1 MPLLNLLMDDRIPG
15 ASRLDSAMR
24 PPPATV
30 LEVPTLLRWCLH
42 LLVTGLLLLVALRAV
57 LTSAPQ
63 VGWIVVLAGVVGAV
77 YALGTR
83 LPAVSRSTAAAAVW
97 LGGLLVCWI
106 ALLVLTPDAIYLA
119 FAWFLLILHLLARSG
134 TVVVVLT
141 AVLAIGGFAWHQQTW
156 TAAMVIGPLL
166 GAGVAIA
173 TVRGYQ
179 SLHHES
185 EQRRLLIAEL
195 ERTRADL
202 AAAERQAG
210 VLAERERLAREIH
223 DTLAQGLSSI
233 QLLLR
238 AAGREQAGAGVDGR
252 TADLIEQARQ
262 TAQDN
267 LVEARRFVEALTPAG
282 LQRSS
287 LEAALHRLCDTTSRL
302 SGIDTTFRQEG
313 TAVRLETPM
322 EVALLRIAQ
331 AALSNTV
338 QHARAGRADITL
350 TYMDSSVN
358 LDIVDDGIGLGSVD
372 RQSPEHQGGFGLLSM
387 RSRAAELGGTLT
399 VESEE
404 GQGTAVAVC
413 FAFPGPGESR

>member
-15 ASRLDSAMR
+15 ASRLDSAMH

-83 LPAVSRSTAAAAVW
+83 LPAVSRSTSVAAVW
-97 LGGLLVCWI
+97 LGCLLACWI
-106 ALLVLTPDAIYLA
+106 ALLVFTPDAVYLA
-119 FAWFLLILHLLARSG
+119 FAWFLLILHLLGRSG

-141 AVLAIGGFAWHQQTW
+141 AVIAIGGFAWHQQTW

-185 EQRRLLIAEL
+185 EQRRLLIVEL

-202 AAAERQAG
+202 ATAERQAG

-238 AAGREQAGAGVDGR
+238 AVGRERTGVDGR
-252 TADLIEQARQ
+252 TAALIEQARQ

-267 LVEARRFVEALTPAG
+267 LLEARRFVEALTPAG
-282 LQRSS
+282 LHRSS
-287 LEAALHRLCDTTSRL
+287 LEAALQRLCDTMSRQT
-302 SGIDTTFRQEG
+302 GIDITFRQEG
-313 TAVRLETPM
+313 TAVRLPTSI

-331 AALSNTV
+331 SALANTS
-338 QHARAGRADITL
+338 QHARARRAGITL
-350 TYMDSSVN
+350 TYMDASVS
-358 LDIVDDGIGLGSVD
+358 LDIVDDGIGLGSIAD
-372 RQSPEHQGGFGLLSM
+372 PAPGRRSGFGLTSM
-387 RSRAAELGGTLT
+387 RSRAAELGGTLA
-399 VESEE
+399 VESES
-404 GQGTAVAVC
+404 GRGTAVAVS
-413 FAFPGPGESR
+413 FALTTAGENP